1 MIPLCSRFDSVLFT
15 PKMFRIAS
23 YGDYSR
29 SPYPASVRAWL
40 ARHGGLT
47 PNMKFVQGRDLAA
60 IVAPCDKA
68 SRAVSLPHAR
78 HVSGALQAHRVD
90 LRRARADAR

>member
-29 SPYPASVRAWL
+29 SPNDDVAGFEHAPARCNPL
-40 ARHGGLT
+40 IFHGKL
-47 PNMKFVQGRDLAA
+47 
-60 IVAPCDKA
+60 
-68 SRAVSLPHAR
+68 
-78 HVSGALQAHRVD
+78 SGIGGDGMLIPFHQFQP
-90 LRRARADAR
+90 L